1 MIQDFLNKRIKSFSY
16 AFKGIWIAITTQTNV
31 KIHVFTIF
39 PVFGLGFFLD
49 ISLYE
54 WMALMICIGMVISA
68 EIMNTSIEFLTDLVS
83 PEYLPQAGKVKD
95 LAAAAVL
102 LAAITA
108 FLVGCIIFIPK
119 LWVLIN
125 TQ

>member
-16 AFKGIWIAITTQTNV
+16 AFKGIRIAITTQTNV
-31 KIHVFTIF
+31 KIHIFTIF
-39 PVFGLGFFLD
+39 PVIGLGFFLD
-49 ISLYE
+49 ISHYE

-68 EIMNTSIEFLTDLVS
+68 EIMNTSIEYLTDLVS
-83 PEYLPQAGKVKD
+83 PEYHPQAGKVKD

-119 LWVLIN
+119 LRVLTN